1 MWDASQ
7 RHNVAV
13 SVHLRSRASGQAFW
27 ICTYHMY
34 VLASQECER
43 RGLYWCEATS
53 LLWFGLSCSM
63 YTMRRHTQISVDGR
77 TIPPRKAGLRR
88 RFSNPFSKPI
98 TGRATSAARAS

>member
-34 VLASQECER
+34 VLASKECESVGCASVR
-43 RGLYWCEATS
+43 PPLVYK
-53 LLWFGLSCSM
+53 SM
-63 YTMRRHTQISVDGR
+63 DTLPCVGALRSTLGAGR
-77 TIPPRKAGLRR
+77 YH
-88 RFSNPFSKPI
+88 
-98 TGRATSAARAS
+98 